1 MAHLHVQFQFV
12 ILFDVGT
19 KSEHK
24 KRCIYMCD
32 FKEHFD
38 LLRAHKLKTW
48 KDVFECAIS
57 KCILFHV
64 GSKTRKK
71 ERMHLH
77 VRFHNAFLFDV
88 ATKPKKDAFT

>member
-1 MAHLHVQFQFV
+1 MQFQFV

-38 LLRAHKLKTW
+38 LLGAQKLKIW

-57 KCILFHV
+57 KGFLFHV
-64 GSKTRKK
+64 GSKTWK
-71 ERMHLH
+71 
-77 VRFHNAFLFDV
+77 N
-88 ATKPKKDAFT
+88 